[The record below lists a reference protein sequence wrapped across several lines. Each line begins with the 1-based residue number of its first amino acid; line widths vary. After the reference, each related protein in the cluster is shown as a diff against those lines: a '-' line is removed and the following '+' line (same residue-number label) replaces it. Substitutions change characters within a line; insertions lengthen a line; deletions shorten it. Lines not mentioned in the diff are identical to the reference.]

1 MAFLADLVASYH
13 FEKAKA
19 NFYPTTYHGIYIYDV
34 LVVLKGKKIAKEIKH
49 LLEYF
54 QKTVNIAAGN
64 QYLQYTA
71 EIWTT

>member
-34 LVVLKGKKIAKEIKH
+34 LVVLKGKNMPQDAMP
-49 LLEYF
+49 
-54 QKTVNIAAGN
+54 QCS
-64 QYLQYTA
+64 YLTAVGA
-71 EIWTT
+71 EIGRAVK